1 MSLRAILSGAV
12 GKAAELR
19 TSKNGNSFATLS
31 IRENHNGALRWWQ
44 AIPFTESAIEILKE
58 MSIGEPIAVCGEI
71 TAEIYA
77 PAGSESRINWRI
89 TVDGIL
95 SARKVKPEGATR
107 KPQAAKRDRAEASSA
122 RQAEASNTGGSALAA
137 ASWASPS
144 PLMNDDIPFA
154 PEWR

>member
-12 GKAAELR
+12 GKAAEFR

-31 IRENHNGALRWWQ
+31 IRENVNGAVRWWQ
-44 AIPFTESAIEILKE
+44 CISFSETAIEVLKE
-58 MSIGEPIAVCGEI
+58 LSVGEPIAVCGEI
-71 TAEIYA
+71 SAEIYA

-89 TVDGIL
+89 TVDAVL

-144 PLMNDDIPFA
+144 PLMNDDDPFA